1 MKFLEFMASSFS
13 TSPSVVDE
21 DMLKAGTGMMMTL
34 SQGIRELRER
44 GYKDDL
50 IPHFDHFSACC
61 GRVMLYPSDIVVDDI
76 LRFEN
81 SSDPGDTS
89 ILYAL
94 SDKSRTVKGL
104 YVDSY
109 GTYHD
114 ELSHEILESIQYSR
128 LLNKQVRK
136 PLI

>member
-1 MKFLEFMASSFS
+1 MKEEKLTYNSQAT
-13 TSPSVVDE
+13 TS
-21 DMLKAGTGMMMTL
+21 DMLKSGTGMMMTL
-34 SQGIRELRER
+34 SQGIRELRDR
-44 GYKDDL
+44 GYKDDF
-50 IPHFDHFSACC
+50 IPHYDHFSARN
-61 GRVMLYPSDIVVDDI
+61 GKMMIYPRDIIVDDI

-94 SDKSRTVKGL
+94 SDRAGHAKGL

-114 ELSHEILESIQYSR
+114 DLSSEIIESIQYSR
-128 LLNKQVRK
+128 IINKRMQK

>member
-1 MKFLEFMASSFS
+1 MKEEKLTYNSKATER
-13 TSPSVVDE
+13 

-34 SQGIRELRER
+34 VQGIRELRDR

-50 IPHFDHFSACC
+50 VPHYDHFSACS
-61 GRVMLYPSDIVVDDI
+61 GKIMIYARDIIVDDI

-94 SDKSRTVKGL
+94 SDRAGHIKGL

-114 ELSHEILESIQYSR
+114 DLSPEILESIQYSR
-128 LLNKQVRK
+128 ILNKRMQK

>member
-1 MKFLEFMASSFS
+1 MKEEKLTHNSKA
-13 TSPSVVDE
+13 TDK

-34 SQGIRELRER
+34 TQGIRELRDR
-44 GYKDDL
+44 GYKSDF
-50 IPHFDHFSACC
+50 IPHYDHFSACH
-61 GRVMLYPSDIVVDDI
+61 GEVMIYSRDIIIDDI

-89 ILYAL
+89 ILYAI
-94 SDKSRTVKGL
+94 SVRSGHIKGL

-114 ELSHEILESIQYSR
+114 ELSPEILESIQYSR
-128 LLNKQVRK
+128 ILNKRMQK
-136 PLI
+136 SLI